1 MPSRIRLIRCVATV
15 AILALA
21 LGAGCDAG
29 IIGEDDFTTD
39 LSPENRLALGERDI
53 GKVLDLQPFQVATIE
68 IPANIS
74 TGFVWNVDEID
85 PRLTVI
91 GSEYVQDS
99 TGLLGSAGRQIF
111 YVVGND
117 PGKAGLRL
125 TYARPMES
133 HNYLRSARFD
143 FQVQAR
149 YAGNFRFVPR
159 EEPQAPIDNPTVL
172 RASLPTH
179 FSWCE
184 QGACP
189 PIRDQGDCGGCWAF
203 GTAGVFESA
212 LMRAGFSSS
221 PNLSEQ
227 YLISC
232 NNEGFGCNGGWWAH
246 DYHVSKKVS
255 GETEAGAV
263 NESVF
268 PYTASDSY
276 CNPPHAKVAKL
287 QSWAYVKDD
296 SSVPTVDQLKTAI
309 YNNGPLAVAVC
320 VNTSFENYSG
330 GVFTGPGCTG
340 VNHAVILVGWDDG
353 DGAWIMRNTWG
364 TSWGENGYMR
374 IKYGVSQIG
383 YAASY
388 VVYGGGTTG
397 PTASF
402 SANATGLTVA
412 FSDTSM
418 SGGSAITSWSWNF
431 GDGGT
436 STSQNPTHT
445 YAAAGSYTVTLT
457 VGDSAGKTSSATQSV
472 TVSQPVAAYCASKS
486 NNCNEEWIA
495 KVQVDAFSNASTGQT
510 YSDFT
515 NKVINLAPGA
525 HSVTL
530 TPGFSGSA
538 YKEYWAVWIDFNG
551 DKDFADSGE
560 QVFAGNGTAAV
571 SGSITV
577 PAGAP
582 QGQTR
587 MRVAM
592 KYNAAPANCETFSYG
607 EVEDYTVNIT
617 SAAGEPSASFTYA
630 ASGLAVS
637 FTDTSTHSGGTIVS
651 WGWNFGDGGTST
663 SQNPTHTYAAAG
675 SYTVTLTVTDGAGKT
690 STASQTVTVASPTAS
705 YCAAQGNDVSDE
717 WIAKVAIGS
726 FANASGAAGYSDFT
740 AKAIPVSPG
749 GSYAVT
755 FTPGFSGSAYKEYWG
770 VWIDFNG
777 DKDFSDSG
785 EQVLSGSGTAAVSGT
800 LAIPATASL
809 GQTRLRIAMRYNVA
823 PSSCGSF
830 DYGEV
835 EDYTIEIASGGGG
848 PAASFAFAAQGLTV
862 SFTDTSTAGGSAI
875 ASRNWSFGDGTTSN
889 VQNPSHT
896 YAQGGTYAVTLTVTD
911 AGGLSSSATQN
922 VTVAAPTAA
931 YCAAQGNNSSYEWL
945 SKVQIDSFTKS
956 SGAAG
961 YSDFTGTVIPLATG
975 SHSIALTPS
984 FSGTSYTEYFRV
996 WIDLDGNGD
1005 FAGTGE
1011 LVFSKSGKTA
1021 VSGTLTIPTTAILGP
1036 TRMRIAMK
1044 YNSAPSS
1051 CGSFSYGEVEDYT
1064 VQIAP

>member
-457 VGDSAGKTSSATQSV
+457 V
-472 TVSQPVAAYCASKS
+472 
-486 NNCNEEWIA
+486 
-495 KVQVDAFSNASTGQT
+495 
-510 YSDFT
+510 
-515 NKVINLAPGA
+515 
-525 HSVTL
+525 
-530 TPGFSGSA
+530 
-538 YKEYWAVWIDFNG
+538 
-551 DKDFADSGE
+551 
-560 QVFAGNGTAAV
+560 
-571 SGSITV
+571 
-577 PAGAP
+577 
-582 QGQTR
+582 
-587 MRVAM
+587 
-592 KYNAAPANCETFSYG
+592 
-607 EVEDYTVNIT
+607 
-617 SAAGEPSASFTYA
+617 
-630 ASGLAVS
+630 
-637 FTDTSTHSGGTIVS
+637 
-651 WGWNFGDGGTST
+651 
-663 SQNPTHTYAAAG
+663 
-675 SYTVTLTVTDGAGKT
+675 TDGAGKT